1 MVVTPW
7 GNSESLR
14 ARRLRPGPGKA
25 RAEVEQNQRRR
36 LYGATIALVAEKGY
50 QATTLAELC
59 SLSGVS
65 SRSFYDLFAGKY
77 ELFLETL
84 KAVIELAVDYAV
96 SNAALTTDPA
106 ASPEDDWELEARR
119 GFDAFIEMV
128 VAQPATARVMLIEA
142 YAAGPEAMAPIEA
155 AKEGFE
161 WLTRR
166 TAERSR
172 SGPACRPR

>member
-1 MVVTPW
+1 M
-7 GNSESLR
+7 GRLESLR

-65 SRSFYDLFAGKY
+65 SRSFYDLFASKD

-84 KAVIELAVDYAV
+84 KAVIELAIEYAV
-96 SNAALTTDPA
+96 SKAALTTGPAGAPKTTGGSGRGA
-106 ASPEDDWELEARR
+106 ASTPSSKWSSPSRPRR
-119 GFDAFIEMV
+119 G
-128 VAQPATARVMLIEA
+128 
-142 YAAGPEAMAPIEA
+142 
-155 AKEGFE
+155 
-161 WLTRR
+161 
-166 TAERSR
+166 
-172 SGPACRPR
+172 